1 MNYSKE
7 EIEERFG
14 KKLVGKWLMKR
25 SVVES
30 LQKLP
35 YDIVEYVTE
44 NVWFVSSFDDAW
56 GFVLTGE
63 ELQGKQLIFLSD
75 ELFSEPREQIQY
87 TIIHEIGHVIL
98 KHRNAILKPQTKAEV
113 EKQEFEADQF
123 ADKYL

>member
-7 EIEERFG
+7 AIEQKFG
-14 KKLVGKWLMKR
+14 KKLVGKWLMKK
-25 SVVES
+25 SVLES
-30 LQKLP
+30 LQRLP
-35 YDIVEYVTE
+35 ADIIDYVTE
-44 NVWFVSSFDDAW
+44 NVWFISSFDDAW

-75 ELFSEPREQIQY
+75 ELFSEPKDQIQY
-87 TIIHEIGHVIL
+87 TIIHEIGHVML
-98 KHRNAILKPQTKAEV
+98 KHRNAILKPQTKIEI

>member
-1 MNYSKE
+1 
-7 EIEERFG
+7 IEERFG
-14 KKLVGKWLMKR
+14 KKLVGKWLMKK
-25 SVVES
+25 SVLDS

-35 YDIVEYVTE
+35 YDIVDYVTE

-75 ELFSEPREQIQY
+75 ELFSEPKEQILY

-98 KHRNAILKPQTKAEV
+98 KHRNAILKAQTKAEV
-113 EKQEFEADQF
+113 EKQ
-123 ADKYL
+123 

>member
-30 LQKLP
+30 LQRLP

-56 GFVLTGE
+56 AFVLTGE
-63 ELQGKQLIFLSD
+63 ELQGKKLIFLSD
-75 ELFSEPREQIQY
+75 ELFSEPKEQIQY
-87 TIIHEIGHVIL
+87 TIIHEIGHVML
-98 KHRNAILKPQTKAEV
+98 KHRNAILKTQTKTEV

-123 ADKYL
+123 AEKYL